1 MKKLLIGV
9 LALCSLFAFAAC
21 GADGKCD
28 ECGATG
34 EDVIN
39 YDGGTVEVDGIEVK
53 TPDLG
58 GEYCA
63 ECAEKVMMEKLLNGE
78 LDADDLM

>member
-34 EDVIN
+34 EDVLN
-39 YDGGTVEVDGIEVK
+39 YDGSEEVGGL
-53 TPDLG
+53 DLG

-63 ECAEKVMMEKLLNGE
+63 ECAAEVALEKALNGE
-78 LDADDLM
+78 LDMDDLM